1 MSSRRTA
8 SQILAAFAADFD
20 FSRLGEDHVARCGRA
35 LADTI
40 AVAIAAQNEPAVRRA
55 CDYVETLMPPLAGG
69 QGRNSYGVASLWGR
83 GQQSTVEGAALFNGI
98 AAHALD
104 FDDASSPMS
113 GHPSVALF
121 PCLIA
126 LAEARDIGGSRLAGA
141 YVVGFETC
149 CKLGRALDLTHYSRG
164 WHMTATIGTIAAAA
178 ACSHLLK
185 LDAERITHA
194 IGLALAQTGGTREN
208 FGTDA
213 KSFQA
218 GQVNAAAIR
227 AALLAERGF
236 TASPR
241 ALDGKAGFT
250 SLYSCA
256 EDITP
261 ALATLGSLPL
271 EIDGSGIE
279 VKKYPACYGIHR
291 PLDGLFDLMAERSFG
306 LEDVERIDIETSY
319 GVLSP
324 LVRHPPRNGTE
335 GKFSMEYTI
344 AAAIADRGIRL
355 SSYSDEAVTRC
366 SVTPYMSR
374 IAAREVTATM
384 TPRWASIAIVFKN
397 GQIRKRRIDALRG
410 SPRSPL
416 SDEEL
421 LAKVSDC
428 ISWGRSA
435 VRPADLLEAT
445 QRLGTT
451 SIRDLITMVE
461 RPNLSVQEMQDAR
474 AI

>member
-8 SQILAAFAADFD
+8 SQTVAGFAANFD
-20 FSRLGEDHVARCGRA
+20 SSRLREAHVLRVGRA
-35 LADTI
+35 LADTM
-40 AVAIAAQNEPAVRRA
+40 AVAIAAQNEPVVRRA
-55 CDYVETLMPPLAGG
+55 CHYIETLTPPLTEGRGG
-69 QGRNSYGVASLWGR
+69 RHSRMASLWGR

-113 GHPSVALF
+113 GHPSIALL

-126 LAEARDIGGSRLAGA
+126 LAELRHIEGIRVASA
-141 YVVGFETC
+141 YVVGFEVC

-164 WHMTATIGTIAAAA
+164 WHMTATMGTIGAAA
-178 ACSHLLK
+178 ACGHLLG
-185 LDAERITHA
+185 LDAERITHS

-213 KSFQA
+213 KAFQA
-218 GQVNAAAIR
+218 GQANAAAIR
-227 AALLAERGF
+227 AVLLAERGF
-236 TASPR
+236 TASPH
-241 ALDGKAGFT
+241 ALDGGAGFT
-250 SLYSCA
+250 KLYSGGENIA
-256 EDITP
+256 P
-261 ALATLGSLPL
+261 ALATLGSQPL

-291 PLDGLFDLMAERSFG
+291 PLDGLFDLMAERSFE

-319 GVLSP
+319 GVLAP

-344 AAAIADRGIRL
+344 AAAIADRGVRL
-355 SSYSDEAVTRC
+355 SSYSDEAVTRP
-366 SVTPYMSR
+366 SIAPYLGR
-374 IAAREVTATM
+374 IATREVTATM
-384 TPRWASIAIVFKN
+384 IPRWASIAVVFKD

-410 SPRSPL
+410 SPQSPL

-428 ISWGRSA
+428 ISWGCSS

-451 SIRDLITMVE
+451 STRDLIAMIE
-461 RPNLSVQEMQDAR
+461 RPNLQAQELQ
-474 AI
+474 

>member
-1 MSSRRTA
+1 MSFSGTA
-8 SQILAAFAADFD
+8 SEIVAAFASDFD
-20 FSRLGEDHVARCGRA
+20 SSRLREDHIFRCGRA
-35 LADTI
+35 LADTM

-55 CDYVETLMPPLAGG
+55 FDYVETLAPSLATG
-69 QGRNSYGVASLWGR
+69 QGRSQHGMASLWGR

-113 GHPSVALF
+113 GHPSIALL

-126 LAEARDIGGSRLAGA
+126 LAEARRIEGIRVASA
-141 YVVGFETC
+141 YVVGFEIC

-164 WHMTATIGTIAAAA
+164 WHMTATLGTIGAAA
-178 ACSHLLK
+178 ACGHLLR

-213 KSFQA
+213 KSLQA
-218 GQVNAAAIR
+218 GQANAAAIR

-236 TASPR
+236 TASAH
-241 ALDGKAGFT
+241 ALDGRAGFT
-250 SLYSCA
+250 HLYSGG
-256 EDITP
+256 EDIAP
-261 ALATLGSLPL
+261 ALATLGSQPL
-271 EIDGSGIE
+271 EIDDSGIE

-291 PLDGLFDLMAERSFG
+291 PLDGLFDLMAERSFA
-306 LEDVERIDIETSY
+306 LEDGARISIETSY
-319 GVLSP
+319 CALAP

-355 SSYSDEAVTRC
+355 SSYSDEVVTRR
-366 SVTPYMSR
+366 SIAPYLDR
-374 IAAREVTATM
+374 VAAREVTATM
-384 TPRWASIAIVFKN
+384 TPRWASIAIVLQN
-397 GQIRKRRIDALRG
+397 GQMRKRRVDALRG
-410 SPRSPL
+410 SPQSPL
-416 SDEEL
+416 SDEEF

-428 ISWGRSA
+428 MSWGRS
-435 VRPADLLEAT
+435 
-445 QRLGTT
+445 
-451 SIRDLITMVE
+451 
-461 RPNLSVQEMQDAR
+461 
-474 AI
+474 

>member
-1 MSSRRTA
+1 MSFSGTA
-8 SQILAAFAADFD
+8 SQIVAAFAANFD
-20 FSRLGEDHVARCGRA
+20 PSRLGEDHVFRCGRA
-35 LADTI
+35 LADTM
-40 AVAIAAQNEPAVRRA
+40 AVAIAAQNEAVVRRA
-55 CDYVETLMPPLAGG
+55 CDYVETLTPPLASGL
-69 QGRNSYGVASLWGR
+69 GRRLDGMASLWGG

-113 GHPSVALF
+113 GHPSVVLL

-126 LAEARDIGGSRLAGA
+126 LAEARHIDGKRVASA
-141 YVVGFETC
+141 YLVGFEIC
-149 CKLGRALDLTHYSRG
+149 CKLGGAIDLAHYSRG
-164 WHMTATIGTIAAAA
+164 WHMTATMGTIGATA
-178 ACSHLLK
+178 ACGHLLK
-185 LDAERITHA
+185 LDAERVTHA
-194 IGLALAQTGGTREN
+194 IGLALAQTAGTREN

-213 KSFQA
+213 KSFQV
-218 GQVNAAAIR
+218 GQTNAAAIR

-236 TASPR
+236 TASPH
-241 ALDGKAGFT
+241 ALDGRAGFT
-250 SLYSCA
+250 HLYSGG
-256 EDITP
+256 EDIAP
-261 ALATLGSLPL
+261 ALATLGSQPL
-271 EIDGSGIE
+271 EIDGGGIE

-319 GVLSP
+319 GALAP

-335 GKFSMEYTI
+335 GRFSMEYTI

-355 SSYSDEAVTRC
+355 SSYSDEAVARR
-366 SVTPYMSR
+366 SIAPYLGR

-435 VRPADLLEAT
+435 VRPADLLEAGR
-445 QRLGTT
+445 RLGTT
-451 SIRDLITMVE
+451 PIRDLIAIVE
-461 RPNLSVQEMQDAR
+461 RPILSAQKVQ
-474 AI
+474 

>member
-1 MSSRRTA
+1 MSSCGTA
-8 SQILAAFAADFD
+8 SQVIAAFAANFD
-20 FSRLGEDHVARCGRA
+20 SSKLGEDRVALCGRA
-35 LADTI
+35 LADTM

-69 QGRNSYGVASLWGR
+69 HGRNHGMASLWGR
-83 GQQSTVEGAALFNGI
+83 GQQSTVEAAALFNGI

-113 GHPSVALF
+113 GHPSVALL

-126 LAEARDIGGSRLAGA
+126 LAEARDIEGSRVASA
-141 YVVGFETC
+141 YVVGFEIC

-164 WHMTATIGTIAAAA
+164 WHMTATMGTIGATV
-178 ACSHLLK
+178 ACGHLLK

-218 GQVNAAAIR
+218 GQANAAAIR

-236 TASPR
+236 TASPH
-241 ALDGKAGFT
+241 ALDGRAGFT
-250 SLYSCA
+250 HLYSGG
-256 EDITP
+256 EDIAP
-261 ALATLGSLPL
+261 ALAALGNEPL

-291 PLDGLFDLMAERSFG
+291 PLDGLFDLMAECSFG
-306 LEDVERIDIETSY
+306 LEDVERVDIETSY
-319 GVLSP
+319 GALAP
-324 LVRHPPRNGTE
+324 LLRRPPRDGTE

-355 SSYSDEAVTRC
+355 SSYADEAVTRHNIA
-366 SVTPYMSR
+366 PYLGR

-410 SPRSPL
+410 SPQLPL

-428 ISWGRSA
+428 MSWGRSA
-435 VRPADLLEAT
+435 IRPDDLLEAT

-451 SIRDLITMVE
+451 SIRALIAMIE
-461 RPNLSVQEMQDAR
+461 RPNLSVQEVQ
-474 AI
+474 

>member
-1 MSSRRTA
+1 MSSCGTA
-8 SQILAAFAADFD
+8 SPVIAAFAANFD
-20 FSRLGEDHVARCGRA
+20 SSKLGEDRVALCGRA
-35 LADTI
+35 LADTM

-69 QGRNSYGVASLWGR
+69 HGRNHGMASLWGR

-113 GHPSVALF
+113 GHPSVALL

-126 LAEARDIGGSRLAGA
+126 LAEARDIEGSRVASA
-141 YVVGFETC
+141 YVVGFEIC

-164 WHMTATIGTIAAAA
+164 WHMTATMGTIGATV
-178 ACSHLLK
+178 ACGHLLK

-218 GQVNAAAIR
+218 GQANGAAIR
-227 AALLAERGF
+227 AVLLAERGF
-236 TASPR
+236 TASPH
-241 ALDGKAGFT
+241 ALDGRAGFT
-250 SLYSCA
+250 HLYSGG
-256 EDITP
+256 EDIAP
-261 ALATLGSLPL
+261 ALAALGNEPL

-291 PLDGLFDLMAERSFG
+291 PLDGLFDLMAECSFG
-306 LEDVERIDIETSY
+306 LEDVERVDIETSY
-319 GVLSP
+319 GALAP
-324 LVRHPPRNGTE
+324 LLRRPPRDGTE
-335 GKFSMEYTI
+335 GKFNMEYTI

-355 SSYSDEAVTRC
+355 SSYADEAVTRHNIA
-366 SVTPYMSR
+366 PYLGR

-410 SPRSPL
+410 SPQLPL

-428 ISWGRSA
+428 MSWGRSA
-435 VRPADLLEAT
+435 IRPDDLLEAT

-451 SIRDLITMVE
+451 SVRALMAMIE
-461 RPNLSVQEMQDAR
+461 RPNLPVQEVQ
-474 AI
+474 

>member
-1 MSSRRTA
+1 MSLSGTG
-8 SQILAAFAADFD
+8 SHMVAAFAAEFD
-20 FSRLGEDHVARCGRA
+20 SSRLREDHVLRCGRA
-35 LADTI
+35 LADTM

-55 CDYVETLMPPLAGG
+55 YDYVETLTPPLVGG
-69 QGRNSYGVASLWGR
+69 QDRRPYGMASLWGR

-104 FDDASSPMS
+104 FDDASSPMN
-113 GHPSVALF
+113 GHPSIVLL

-126 LAEARDIGGSRLAGA
+126 LAEARRIESIRVASA
-141 YVVGFETC
+141 YLVGFEIC

-164 WHMTATIGTIAAAA
+164 WHMTATMGTIGAAA
-178 ACSHLLK
+178 ACGHLLR

-194 IGLALAQTGGTREN
+194 IGLAAAQTAGTREN

-218 GQVNAAAIR
+218 GQANAAAIR

-236 TASPR
+236 TASPH
-241 ALDGKAGFT
+241 ALDGRAGFT
-250 SLYSCA
+250 HLYSGG

-261 ALATLGSLPL
+261 ALATLGSQPL
-271 EIDGSGIE
+271 EIDDSGIE

-291 PLDGLFDLMAERSFG
+291 PLDGLFDLMAERSFA
-306 LEDVERIDIETSY
+306 LEDVERVDIETSY
-319 GVLSP
+319 GALAP

-355 SSYSDEAVTRC
+355 SSYSDEAVARC
-366 SVTPYMSR
+366 SIAPYLDR
-374 IAAREVTATM
+374 IAAREATATM

-410 SPRSPL
+410 SPQAPL

-428 ISWGRSA
+428 LSWGRSA
-435 VRPADLLEAT
+435 VRPAKLLEAT

-451 SIRDLITMVE
+451 SIRDLITIIE
-461 RPNLSVQEMQDAR
+461 RPNLSAQEVH
-474 AI
+474 

>member
-1 MSSRRTA
+1 MSSRETA
-8 SQILAAFAADFD
+8 SQIVAAFAANFD
-20 FSRLGEDHVARCGRA
+20 PSRLGEDHVVQCGRA
-35 LADTI
+35 LADTM

-55 CDYVETLMPPLAGG
+55 CDYVETLTPSLAGG
-69 QGRNSYGVASLWGR
+69 QGRKQRGMASLWGR

-98 AAHALD
+98 AAHVLD

-126 LAEARDIGGSRLAGA
+126 LAEARHIEGIRVASA
-141 YVVGFETC
+141 YVVGFEIC
-149 CKLGRALDLTHYSRG
+149 CKLGWALDLAHYSRG
-164 WHMTATIGTIAAAA
+164 WHMTATLGTIGAAA
-178 ACSHLLK
+178 ACGHLVG

-236 TASPR
+236 TASPH

-250 SLYSCA
+250 NLYSGG
-256 EDITP
+256 EDIAPT
-261 ALATLGSLPL
+261 LATLGARPL
-271 EIDGSGIE
+271 EIDSSGIE

-291 PLDGLFDLMAERSFG
+291 PLDGLFDLMAEHSFG
-306 LEDVERIDIETSY
+306 LEDVEHIDIETSY
-319 GVLSP
+319 GALAP
-324 LVRHPPRNGTE
+324 LVRHPPRNGAE

-344 AAAIADRGIRL
+344 AAAVADRGICL
-355 SSYSDEAVTRC
+355 SSYADQAVIRR
-366 SVTPYMSR
+366 SIAPYLGR

-384 TPRWASIAIVFKN
+384 TPRWASITIVFKN
-397 GQIRKRRIDALRG
+397 GQIRKRRIDTLRG
-410 SPRSPL
+410 SPQSPL
-416 SDEEL
+416 SDKEL

-435 VRPADLLEAT
+435 VQPVDLLEAT
-445 QRLGTT
+445 KHLGTT
-451 SIRDLITMVE
+451 SIHDLIAMIKQ
-461 RPNLSVQEMQDAR
+461 PNLLVQEVL
-474 AI
+474 

>member
-1 MSSRRTA
+1 MSLSGTG
-8 SQILAAFAADFD
+8 SHIVAAFAAEFD
-20 FSRLGEDHVARCGRA
+20 SSRLREDHVLRCGRA
-35 LADTI
+35 LADTM

-69 QGRNSYGVASLWGR
+69 HGRNHGMASLWGR

-113 GHPSVALF
+113 GHPSVALL

-126 LAEARDIGGSRLAGA
+126 LAEARDIEGSRVASA
-141 YVVGFETC
+141 YVVGFEIC

-164 WHMTATIGTIAAAA
+164 WHMTATMGTIGATV
-178 ACSHLLK
+178 ACCHLLK

-218 GQVNAAAIR
+218 GQANGAAIR

-236 TASPR
+236 TASPH
-241 ALDGKAGFT
+241 ALDGRAGFT
-250 SLYSCA
+250 HLYSGG
-256 EDITP
+256 EDIAP
-261 ALATLGSLPL
+261 ALAALGNEPL

-291 PLDGLFDLMAERSFG
+291 PLDGLFDLMAECSFG
-306 LEDVERIDIETSY
+306 LEDVERVDIETSY
-319 GVLSP
+319 GALAP
-324 LVRHPPRNGTE
+324 LLRRPPRDGTE
-335 GKFSMEYTI
+335 GKFNMEYTI

-355 SSYSDEAVTRC
+355 SSYADEAVTRHNIA
-366 SVTPYMSR
+366 PYLGR

-410 SPRSPL
+410 SPQLPL

-428 ISWGRSA
+428 MSWGRSA
-435 VRPADLLEAT
+435 IRPDDLLEAT

-451 SIRDLITMVE
+451 SVRALIAMIE
-461 RPNLSVQEMQDAR
+461 RPNLPVQEVQ
-474 AI
+474 

>member
-8 SQILAAFAADFD
+8 SQLVAGFAANFVS
-20 FSRLGEDHVARCGRA
+20 SRLREAHVLRVGRA
-35 LADTI
+35 LADTM
-40 AVAIAAQNEPAVRRA
+40 AVAIAAQNEPVVRRA
-55 CDYVETLMPPLAGG
+55 CHYIETLMPPLTDGRGG
-69 QGRNSYGVASLWGR
+69 RHNRMASLWGR

-113 GHPSVALF
+113 GHPSIALL

-126 LAEARDIGGSRLAGA
+126 LAEVRHIEGIRVASA
-141 YVVGFETC
+141 YVVGFEVC

-164 WHMTATIGTIAAAA
+164 WHMTATMGTIGAAA
-178 ACSHLLK
+178 ACGHLLG
-185 LDAERITHA
+185 LDAERITHS

-213 KSFQA
+213 KAFQA
-218 GQVNAAAIR
+218 GQANAAAIR
-227 AALLAERGF
+227 AVLLAEQGF
-236 TASPR
+236 TASPH
-241 ALDGKAGFT
+241 ALDGEAGFT
-250 SLYSCA
+250 RLYSGG
-256 EDITP
+256 EDIAP
-261 ALATLGSLPL
+261 VLATLGSQPL

-291 PLDGLFDLMAERSFG
+291 PLDGLFDLMAERSFE

-319 GVLSP
+319 GVLAP

-344 AAAIADRGIRL
+344 AAAIADRGVRL
-355 SSYSDEAVTRC
+355 SSYSDEAVTRP
-366 SVTPYMSR
+366 SIARYLGR
-374 IAAREVTATM
+374 IATREVTATM
-384 TPRWASIAIVFKN
+384 IPRWASIAVVFKD

-410 SPRSPL
+410 SPQSPL

-428 ISWGRSA
+428 ISWGCSS

-451 SIRDLITMVE
+451 STRDLIAIIE
-461 RPNLSVQEMQDAR
+461 RPNLQAQELQ
-474 AI
+474 

>member
-1 MSSRRTA
+1 MSSRGTA
-8 SQILAAFAADFD
+8 RQIVAAFAASFD
-20 FSRLGEDHVARCGRA
+20 SSKLRKDHIAQVGRA
-35 LADTI
+35 LVDTM
-40 AVAIAAQNEPAVRRA
+40 AVAIAAQHEPAVRRA
-55 CDYVETLMPPLAGG
+55 YDYVETLTPPLAEEKGTRP
-69 QGRNSYGVASLWGR
+69 GRLASLWGR
-83 GQQSTVEGAALFNGI
+83 GQKSTVEGAALFNGI

-104 FDDASSPMS
+104 FDDATSPMS
-113 GHPSVALF
+113 GHPSIALL

-126 LAEARDIGGSRLAGA
+126 LAEARQIEGICVASA
-141 YVVGFETC
+141 YVVGLEIC

-164 WHMTATIGTIAAAA
+164 WHMTATMGTIGATA
-178 ACSHLLK
+178 ACGHLLR

-194 IGLALAQTGGTREN
+194 IGLALAQAGGTREN

-218 GQVNAAAIR
+218 GQANAGAIR

-236 TASPR
+236 TASPH
-241 ALDGKAGFT
+241 ALDGRAGFT
-250 SLYSCA
+250 HLYSGG
-256 EDITP
+256 EDIAP
-261 ALATLGSLPL
+261 ALATLGSRPL

-291 PLDGLFDLMAERSFG
+291 PLDGLFDLMAERSFA

-319 GVLSP
+319 GALAP
-324 LVRHPPRNGTE
+324 LVRHLPRNGTE

-355 SSYSDEAVTRC
+355 SSYSDEAVTRRGIA
-366 SVTPYMSR
+366 PYLDR
-374 IAAREVTATM
+374 ITAREVTSTM
-384 TPRWASIAIVFKN
+384 TPRWASIAIVFKD
-397 GQIRKRRIDALRG
+397 GQIRKRRIDTLRG
-410 SPRSPL
+410 SPQSPL

-421 LAKVSDC
+421 LAKVSAC
-428 ISWGRSA
+428 ISWGCSS

-451 SIRDLITMVE
+451 STRDLIAMIE
-461 RPNLSVQEMQDAR
+461 RPNLQAQELQ
-474 AI
+474 

>member
-1 MSSRRTA
+1 M
-8 SQILAAFAADFD
+8 
-20 FSRLGEDHVARCGRA
+20 
-35 LADTI
+35 
-40 AVAIAAQNEPAVRRA
+40 AVAIAAQNEPVVRRA
-55 CDYVETLMPPLAGG
+55 CHYIETLTPPLTEGRGG
-69 QGRNSYGVASLWGR
+69 RHSRMASLWGR

-113 GHPSVALF
+113 GHPSIALL

-126 LAEARDIGGSRLAGA
+126 LAEVRHIEGIRVASA
-141 YVVGFETC
+141 YVVGFEVC

-164 WHMTATIGTIAAAA
+164 WHMTATMGTIGAAA
-178 ACSHLLK
+178 ACGHLLG
-185 LDAERITHA
+185 LDAERITHS

-218 GQVNAAAIR
+218 GQANVAAIR
-227 AALLAERGF
+227 AVLLAERGF
-236 TASPR
+236 TASPH
-241 ALDGKAGFT
+241 ALDGGAGFT
-250 SLYSCA
+250 KLYSGGENIA
-256 EDITP
+256 S
-261 ALATLGSLPL
+261 ALATLGSQPL

-291 PLDGLFDLMAERSFG
+291 PLDGLFDLMAERSFE

-319 GVLSP
+319 GVLAP

-344 AAAIADRGIRL
+344 AAAIADRGVRL
-355 SSYSDEAVTRC
+355 SSYSDEAVTRP
-366 SVTPYMSR
+366 SIAPYLGR
-374 IAAREVTATM
+374 IATREVTATM
-384 TPRWASIAIVFKN
+384 IPRWASIAVVFKD
-397 GQIRKRRIDALRG
+397 GQTRKRRIDALRG
-410 SPRSPL
+410 SPQSPL

-428 ISWGRSA
+428 ISWGCSS

-451 SIRDLITMVE
+451 STRDLIAMIE
-461 RPNLSVQEMQDAR
+461 RPNLQAQELQ
-474 AI
+474 

>member
-8 SQILAAFAADFD
+8 SQIVAGFAANFD
-20 FSRLGEDHVARCGRA
+20 SSRLREAHVLRVGRA
-35 LADTI
+35 LADTM
-40 AVAIAAQNEPAVRRA
+40 AVAIAAQNEPVVRRA
-55 CDYVETLMPPLAGG
+55 SHYIETLTPPLTEGRGG
-69 QGRNSYGVASLWGR
+69 RHSRMASLWGR

-113 GHPSVALF
+113 GHPSIALL

-126 LAEARDIGGSRLAGA
+126 LAEVRHIEGIRVASA
-141 YVVGFETC
+141 YVVGFEVC

-164 WHMTATIGTIAAAA
+164 WHMTATMGTIGAAA
-178 ACSHLLK
+178 ACGHLLG

-213 KSFQA
+213 KAFQA
-218 GQVNAAAIR
+218 GQANAAAIR
-227 AALLAERGF
+227 AVLLAERGF
-236 TASPR
+236 TASPH
-241 ALDGKAGFT
+241 ALDGGAGFT
-250 SLYSCA
+250 KLYSA
-256 EDITP
+256 GENIAP
-261 ALATLGSLPL
+261 ALATLGSQPL

-291 PLDGLFDLMAERSFG
+291 PLDGLFDLMAERSFE

-319 GVLSP
+319 GVLAP

-344 AAAIADRGIRL
+344 AAAIADRGVRL
-355 SSYSDEAVTRC
+355 SSYSDEAVTRP
-366 SVTPYMSR
+366 SIAPYLGR
-374 IAAREVTATM
+374 IATREVTATM
-384 TPRWASIAIVFKN
+384 IPRWASIAVVFKD

-410 SPRSPL
+410 SPQSPL

-428 ISWGRSA
+428 ISWGCSS

-451 SIRDLITMVE
+451 STRDLIAMIE
-461 RPNLSVQEMQDAR
+461 RPNLQAQELQ
-474 AI
+474 

>member
-1 MSSRRTA
+1 MSSGRTA
-8 SQILAAFAADFD
+8 SQMVAAFAATFD
-20 FSRLGEDHVARCGRA
+20 PSTLGKDSVAQCGRA
-35 LADTI
+35 LADTM

-55 CDYVETLMPPLAGG
+55 YDYVETLAAPLAGG
-69 QGRNSYGVASLWGR
+69 QGKAQHGMASLWGR
-83 GQQSTVEGAALFNGI
+83 KRQATVEGAALFNGV

-113 GHPSVALF
+113 GHPSVALL

-126 LAEARDIGGSRLAGA
+126 LAEPRHIEGIRVASA
-141 YVVGFETC
+141 YVVGFEIC

-164 WHMTATIGTIAAAA
+164 WHMTATVGTIGAAA
-178 ACSHLLK
+178 ACGHLLG

-218 GQVNAAAIR
+218 GQLNAAAIR
-227 AALLAERGF
+227 ATLLAELGF
-236 TASPR
+236 TASPH

-250 SLYSCA
+250 NLYSGG
-256 EDITP
+256 EDIAP
-261 ALATLGSLPL
+261 ALETLGVPPL
-271 EIDGSGIE
+271 EISGSGVE

-291 PLDGLFDLMAERSFG
+291 PLDGLFDLMVESSFG
-306 LEDVERIDIETSY
+306 LEDIERIDIETSY
-319 GVLSP
+319 GVLAP
-324 LVRHPPRNGTE
+324 LVRHPPRSGTE

-355 SSYSDEAVTRC
+355 SSYADEAVTRHNIT
-366 SVTPYMSR
+366 SYLNR
-374 IAAREVTATM
+374 ITIREVTATI
-384 TPRWASIAIVFKN
+384 TPRWASIAITFKN
-397 GQIRKRRIDALRG
+397 GQTRKRRVDALRG
-410 SPRSPL
+410 SPQSPL

-428 ISWGRSA
+428 ISWGRSTL
-435 VRPADLLEAT
+435 RPADLLEAT

-451 SIRDLITMVE
+451 LVRDLIATIE
-461 RPNLSVQEMQDAR
+461 RPRPLAQEAL
-474 AI
+474 

>member
-1 MSSRRTA
+1 MSSCGTA
-8 SQILAAFAADFD
+8 SQVIAAFAANFD
-20 FSRLGEDHVARCGRA
+20 SSKLGEDRVALCGRA
-35 LADTI
+35 LADTM

-69 QGRNSYGVASLWGR
+69 HGRNHGMASLWGR

-113 GHPSVALF
+113 GHPSVALL

-126 LAEARDIGGSRLAGA
+126 LAEARDIEGSRVASA
-141 YVVGFETC
+141 YVVGFEIC
-149 CKLGRALDLTHYSRG
+149 CKLGRAFDLTHYSRG
-164 WHMTATIGTIAAAA
+164 WHMTATMGTIGATV
-178 ACSHLLK
+178 ACGHLLK

-218 GQVNAAAIR
+218 GQANGAAIR

-236 TASPR
+236 TASPH
-241 ALDGKAGFT
+241 ALDGRAGFT
-250 SLYSCA
+250 HLYSGG
-256 EDITP
+256 EDIAP
-261 ALATLGSLPL
+261 ALAALGNEPL

-291 PLDGLFDLMAERSFG
+291 PLDGLFDLMAECSFG
-306 LEDVERIDIETSY
+306 LEDVERVDIETSY
-319 GVLSP
+319 GALAP
-324 LVRHPPRNGTE
+324 LLRRPPRDGTE

-355 SSYSDEAVTRC
+355 SSYADEAVTRHNIA
-366 SVTPYMSR
+366 PYLGR

-410 SPRSPL
+410 SPQLPL

-428 ISWGRSA
+428 MSWGRSA
-435 VRPADLLEAT
+435 IRPDDLLEAT

-451 SIRDLITMVE
+451 SVRALMAMIE
-461 RPNLSVQEMQDAR
+461 RPNLPVQEVQ
-474 AI
+474 

>member
-1 MSSRRTA
+1 MSFSGTA
-8 SQILAAFAADFD
+8 SEIVAAFAADFD
-20 FSRLGEDHVARCGRA
+20 SSRLRKDYVLRCGRA
-35 LADTI
+35 LADTM

-55 CDYVETLMPPLAGG
+55 RDYVETLTPLTGG
-69 QGRNSYGVASLWGR
+69 QGGRQHGMASLWGR
-83 GQQSTVEGAALFNGI
+83 GEQSTVEGAALFNGI

-113 GHPSVALF
+113 GHPSIALL

-126 LAEARDIGGSRLAGA
+126 LAEARHIEGVRVASA
-141 YVVGFETC
+141 YVVGFEIC

-164 WHMTATIGTIAAAA
+164 WHMTATMGTIGAAA
-178 ACSHLLK
+178 ACGHLLR

-218 GQVNAAAIR
+218 GQANAAAIR

-236 TASPR
+236 TASPH
-241 ALDGKAGFT
+241 ALDGKAGFAH
-250 SLYSCA
+250 LYSGG
-256 EDITP
+256 EDIAP
-261 ALATLGSLPL
+261 ALATLGSQPW

-291 PLDGLFDLMAERSFG
+291 PLDGLFDLMAERSFA

-319 GVLSP
+319 GALAP

-344 AAAIADRGIRL
+344 AAAIADRDIRL
-355 SSYSDEAVTRC
+355 SSYSDEAVTRR
-366 SVTPYMSR
+366 SIAPYLGR

-397 GQIRKRRIDALRG
+397 GQVRKRRIDALRG
-410 SPRSPL
+410 SPQSPL

-428 ISWGRSA
+428 MSWGRSP

-451 SIRDLITMVE
+451 SIRDLIATID
-461 RPNLSVQEMQDAR
+461 RPNLSAQEVQ
-474 AI
+474 

>member
-1 MSSRRTA
+1 MSFSGTA
-8 SQILAAFAADFD
+8 SQIVAAFAANFD
-20 FSRLGEDHVARCGRA
+20 PSRLGEDHVVRCGRA
-35 LADTI
+35 LADTM
-40 AVAIAAQNEPAVRRA
+40 AVAIAAQNEAVVRRA
-55 CDYVETLMPPLAGG
+55 CDYVETLTPPLAGA
-69 QGRNSYGVASLWGR
+69 QGRHDGMASLWGH

-113 GHPSVALF
+113 GHPSVALL
-121 PCLIA
+121 PCLLA
-126 LAEARDIGGSRLAGA
+126 LAEARHIEGIRVASA
-141 YVVGFETC
+141 YVVGFEIC
-149 CKLGRALDLTHYSRG
+149 CKLGQSLDLTHYSRG
-164 WHMTATIGTIAAAA
+164 WHMTATMGTIGAAA
-178 ACSHLLK
+178 ACGHLLRF
-185 LDAERITHA
+185 DAERITHA

-218 GQVNAAAIR
+218 GQLNAAAIR

-236 TASPR
+236 TASPH

-250 SLYSCA
+250 NLYSGG
-256 EDITP
+256 EDIAP
-261 ALATLGSLPL
+261 ALATLGSQPL
-271 EIDGSGIE
+271 EIDGSGVE

-291 PLDGLFDLMAERSFG
+291 PLDGLFDLMAERGFG
-306 LEDVERIDIETSY
+306 LEDVEHIDIETSY
-319 GVLSP
+319 GSLAP

-355 SSYSDEAVTRC
+355 SSYSDEAVTRR
-366 SVTPYMSR
+366 SIAPYLDR

-410 SPRSPL
+410 SPQSPL

-428 ISWGRSA
+428 LSWGRSA
-435 VRPADLLEAT
+435 VRPAELLEAT

-451 SIRDLITMVE
+451 SIRDLITIIE
-461 RPNLSVQEMQDAR
+461 RPNLSAQEVQ
-474 AI
+474 